1 MNPGK
6 ARRPDRA
13 NTGDDDMKPK
23 RILIADDDDAILAA
37 IRTRLEAEGFE
48 VLTAQ
53 DGYQALAMARTARPD
68 LLVLDIN
75 MPAGSGFSVHER
87 LAKIDGM
94 ADTPIIFITGET
106 ADTIRHEA
114 IAHGVT
120 SVIHKPFQRDE
131 LVEAARASLGFW
143 VTRRPAGHTG

>member
-1 MNPGK
+1 M
-6 ARRPDRA
+6 R
-13 NTGDDDMKPK
+13 PK
-23 RILIADDDDAILAA
+23 RILIADDDDAMLSA
-37 IRTRLEAEGFE
+37 IRIRLETEGFE

-53 DGYQALAMARTARPD
+53 DGYQALAMTRTARPD

-75 MPAGSGFSVHER
+75 MPAGSGFSVRDR

-94 ADTPIIFITGET
+94 ADTPVIFITGET
-106 ADTIRHEA
+106 ADAIRRDA

-120 SVIHKPFQRDE
+120 SVLHKPFRSEE

-143 VTRRPAGHTG
+143 VARRPVGHTG